1 MKNLFKHEH
10 HLNDFSEDGFIVL
23 DFLDKE
29 EVESLKNIYTQ
40 NNIPDS
46 EHFYSTS
53 FLPSAEKRAFIS
65 QEIQKIVRNKA
76 NLIFHNHQELG
87 AVFLIKSSGVST
99 QMPIHQDWTVVE
111 EPENHSITIWIPLID
126 TSKHNGAITVL
137 PKSHRLS
144 TGLRSPSI
152 QDPLQD
158 IKELARPMM
167 QTLEMKAGQAFIFSH
182 ALLHASHPNT
192 SGESRIAV
200 AYGLIHQETDL
211 IYYHKPSTDSKVQ
224 KLSIPKDFFI
234 SYPEPGKAPANSTLI
249 EEIDYDE
256 RKISEEDFIKFYNLQ
271 PKTFWSKIKAIWS

>member
-1 MKNLFKHEH
+1 MKNLFVNEQNLK
-10 HLNDFSEDGFIVL
+10 DFSENGFIVI
-23 DFLDKE
+23 DFLDKNE
-29 EVESLKNIYTQ
+29 IERLNAIYSQ

-53 FLPSAEKRAFIS
+53 FLNSAEKRILIS
-65 QEIQKIVRNKA
+65 QEIQKIVRSKA
-76 NLIFHNHQELG
+76 NTVFQNHQELG
-87 AVFLIKSSGVST
+87 AVFLIKSSGENT

-126 TSKHNGAITVL
+126 TTELNGAITVL

-158 IKELARPMM
+158 IKELARPIME
-167 QTLEMKAGQAFIFSH
+167 TLEMKAGQAFIFSH
-182 ALLHASHPNT
+182 ALLHASHSNV

-200 AYGLIHQETDL
+200 AYGLINQETNL

-224 KLSIPKDFFI
+224 KLTIPKDFFI
-234 SYPEPGKAPANSTLI
+234 SYPEPGKAPANSILI

-256 RKISEEDFIKFYNLQ
+256 KKISVEDFKKFYNLQ
-271 PKTFWSKIKAIWS
+271 TQTIWSKIKAFWN

>member
-1 MKNLFKHEH
+1 MKNFFINEL
-10 HLNDFSEDGFIVL
+10 HLNEFSENGFIVL
-23 DFLDKE
+23 DFLDKND
-29 EVESLKNIYTQ
+29 VESLKNIYNQ

-53 FLPSAEKRAFIS
+53 FLPSDKKRAYLS
-65 QEIQKIVRNKA
+65 QEIQKIIGSKA
-76 NLIFHNHQELG
+76 NNIFRNHQELG
-87 AVFLIKSSGVST
+87 AVFLIKSSGENS

-126 TSKHNGAITVL
+126 TTEQNGAITVL

-167 QTLEMKAGQAFIFSH
+167 HTLEMKAGQAFIFSH
-182 ALLHASHPNT
+182 ALLHASHSNT

-211 IYYHKPSTDSKVQ
+211 IYYHKPSTDAKVQ

-249 EEIDYDE
+249 EEIVYDE
-256 RKISEEDFIKFYNLQ
+256 RKISVEDFKKFYNLL
-271 PKTFWSKIKAIWS
+271 PKTLWSRVKAFWS